1 MQGSFITKKGFLK
14 LKAEFDYLSQQ
25 ERPKVVNGVANAA
38 AEGDRSEN
46 AEYIYGKKRLR
57 EIDKRLQY
65 LSRLLKDT
73 KIIEKSQVN
82 TSCVSFGCKVTVL
95 DDDDK
100 QKQFT
105 IVGEGESDIKEGTIS
120 YKALVALALLGK
132 KNNDTVEIELP
143 KGEVNY
149 TIIAIEVGNI
159 D

>member
-82 TSCVSFGCKVTVL
+82 TSCVSFGCKVTIL
-95 DDDDK
+95 DDDEK

-149 TIIAIEVGNI
+149 TIIAIEVGDI

>member
-1 MQGSFITKKGFLK
+1 MNIITKKGFLK
-14 LKAEFDYLSQQ
+14 LKSEFDYLHQY

-65 LSRLLKDT
+65 LSRLLKDA
-73 KIIEKSQVN
+73 KIIQKNQVI
-82 TSCVSFGCKVTVL
+82 TSSVNFGCKVTVV

-100 QKQFT
+100 EKQFT
-105 IVGEGESDIKEGTIS
+105 IVGEGESDIKDNSIS
-120 YKALVALALLGK
+120 YKALVASALLGK
-132 KNNDTVEIELP
+132 KINDTVEIELP
-143 KGEVNY
+143 RGEVTY
-149 TIIAIEVGNI
+149 TIIDIEVGDI